1 MTKYVMKRLIIGL
14 IAVVLSVAINFV
26 LIRVAPGDPITIM
39 AGMDNPNQEMI
50 DHLISKYGL
59 DKPILTQFGIYLS
72 NIARGDFGYSYRN
85 NQPVMGLIGQRLFP
99 TFLMT
104 FSAAILALVI
114 GSALGLAAART
125 RDSRMDRFFS
135 SISYIFDAMPGFWLA
150 LMLILLFASRL
161 KWFPTMGM
169 INMRAGYTGWAHV
182 LDVLYHLAL
191 PVICLV
197 LLNVPRYFRI
207 TRAAVLQVM
216 SEDYI
221 TLFRASGM
229 NEKQI
234 FRKFVLKNALLPT
247 VTIFG
252 LSLAGCFMGASLIE
266 IVFAWPGMGRLLL
279 DAITKRD
286 YSVLSGVYFIFSMML
301 VSATILV
308 DVVCAALDPRIRL
321 E

>member
-1 MTKYVMKRLIIGL
+1 MAKYVTKRVLIGL
-14 IAVVLSVAINFV
+14 VAVILSVAINFV
-26 LIRVAPGDPITIM
+26 LIRVAPGDPVTIM

-50 DHLISKYGL
+50 DHLIAKYGL
-59 DKPILTQFGIYLS
+59 DKPIATQFGIYLA
-72 NIARGDFGYSYRN
+72 NVIRGDFGYSYRN
-85 NQPVMGLIGQRLFP
+85 SQPVMGLIGQRLFP

-114 GSALGLAAART
+114 GSAIGLAAARK

-135 SISYIFDAMPGFWLA
+135 SISYVFDAMPGFWLA

-169 INMRAGYTGWAHV
+169 INMRAGYKGWAYV
-182 LDVLYHLAL
+182 WDVLYHLAL
-191 PVICLV
+191 PVLCLV
-197 LLNVPRYFRI
+197 LLIVPRYFRI

-221 TLFRASGM
+221 TLYRAAGM
-229 NEKQI
+229 SEKQI

-301 VSATILV
+301 VAATILV
-308 DVVCAALDPRIRL
+308 DIVCATLDPRIRL